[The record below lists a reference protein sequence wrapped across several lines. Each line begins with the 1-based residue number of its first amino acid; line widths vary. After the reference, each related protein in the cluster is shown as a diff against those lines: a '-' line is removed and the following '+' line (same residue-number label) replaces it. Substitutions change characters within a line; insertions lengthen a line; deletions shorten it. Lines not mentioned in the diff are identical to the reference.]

1 MTKVK
6 VGLGC
11 LLELLKKDPIVKIVS
26 ELPPKE
32 TAELNFIYL
41 VPKDNAG
48 QDKRAYVLRPDRSG
62 YDAIDLSPQVIDV
75 VGEGLITVKKEV
87 HNENGD
93 VTFTVTTSPSFQAVL
108 DSLTAKDKELDTK
121 VSALEAKDAVH
132 EAKLSAI
139 EAKDS
144 EQDTKLEALKAH
156 DDQVDNALEEVGKA
170 IEKTVDLVD
179 KKTGDL
185 KESVKELNDSV
196 KKLDEEHGKAI
207 GDLQKDSQDLK
218 ELTSELD
225 NSISEIND
233 QIKHLDGGL
242 EEEVK
247 AVHTE
252 VEDITNAVTE
262 LENKT
267 DKLVKD
273 AETDKATQKEKD
285 NTQDAEIE
293 ALKKKDEEVGTA
305 LESMGE
311 ALGKTVDL
319 IDNKTQGLD
328 TRVKALEAK
337 EDSDK
342 QTLAIAGNKLSISNG
357 NEVDLPQYDD
367 TSVKESIKQAN
378 DYTEQVKNFLEGKV
392 NANKDAIDANKADAD
407 AKNTALTTRVN
418 VLEEAKPVVENKLTE
433 IEAKNT
439 AQDEKITALENRTD
453 NFINNVAVSKADGKV
468 KLTYSRV
475 DGSSSEV
482 EFEDSDTVTLAY
494 DDEPLKTRIKALE
507 DKEDK
512 DTIYNDT
519 EVKQGI
525 QANTASITA
534 LDTKVDGNKQA
545 QDGKNTELEN
555 RIQALEVKPDK
566 DTVYDDSALTN
577 RVQALENKEDKDT
590 VYDDTALAGRVTALE
605 TTVPANKQAQ
615 DAKNT
620 ELDAKDKELEGKI
633 TALENK
639 VDNDNQTLTL
649 DDHTLSISGG
659 NSVTLPKYDDSALKA
674 SVEELKAKDT
684 ELANKDQELTNEINT
699 LKAKTDNFVSGVSVN
714 KEGNKVKLTYSY
726 VDGSNKEVEFE
737 DSDTVTLAYDD
748 TAVKERL
755 TALEAKEDKDTIYN
769 DAEVKAQIQAVD
781 TKADN
786 NKQAQDTKNTELEN
800 RIGALESKEDKDT
813 IYDDSALK
821 AKVSDLTDKDTALD
835 ARISALETKP
845 DKDTIYDDTALAGR
859 VSALEAKEDKDTVYD
874 DTELKGKIKEL
885 SDRVATDEGA
895 QALKN
900 DAQDTEIQALKA
912 KDAELAKSIT
922 DNKADAD
929 TKVQGLDTRLQA
941 IEAKEDNDKQTLS
954 LTDHTLAISNGNSVE
969 LPKYDDSALK
979 AKDAEQDEAI
989 KSLKEKTK
997 SFLTGAGVTRQGN
1010 VVTLT
1015 YTNIDGSSTN
1025 LEFNDN
1031 DTKAIA
1037 YDDSALKAR
1046 VQDLENRADN
1056 DTIYNDAPLKER
1068 ISALENKP
1076 DKDTVYDDAP
1086 LKERITALETKVDK
1100 DTVYDD
1106 SAVRQLIQANK
1117 DSIATTDNMVD
1128 EHENKINTLTTDVEA
1143 LKAKPDKD
1151 TIYDD
1156 SAVTARLTA
1165 LETKEDKDTVY
1176 NDKELRDKITALE
1189 GKTDNFVSNVGVS
1202 RDGNTVKLTYTM
1214 VNGDNKEVSFT
1225 DNDTVSVAYD
1235 DSALRGRV
1243 EALEN
1248 KPEVEYELAKTTK
1261 AVTLSQGDGVINLAS
1276 EETTD
1281 PFKELTLKG
1290 NVSAKV
1296 KSPFGGD
1303 EVTVVGKVGFTSG
1316 TTEDEIQGSHRNSIN
1331 EFVYV
1336 EFFYTGA
1343 TVKAFL
1349 VFEPE
1354 NENEVVKY
1362 RKALSLDE
1370 LQGTEPARISISKA
1384 GAEQGYVEATFTG
1397 VNSSINYYKVQKK
1410 G

>member
-41 VPKDNAG
+41 VPKDNVG

-156 DDQVDNALEEVGKA
+156 DDQVDDALEEVGKT
-170 IEKTVDLVD
+170 IEKTVDLIDAKVLEL
-179 KKTGDL
+179 KKDNERQDGALDDL
-185 KESVKELNDSV
+185 GESVKDLNESV
-196 KKLDEEHGKAI
+196 QHLDEEHGKAI
-207 GDLQKDSQDLK
+207 ADLQKDSQDLK

-225 NSISEIND
+225 NSINEIND
-233 QIKHLDGGL
+233 QLKLLDGGL

-262 LENKT
+262 LENRT
-267 DKLVKD
+267 DKLAKD
-273 AETDKATQKEKD
+273 AEDKTKAQAEKD
-285 NTQDAEIE
+285 GSQDAEIE
-293 ALKKKDEEVGTA
+293 ALKKKDDEIGTA
-305 LESMGE
+305 LETMGE

-319 IDNKTQGLD
+319 IDHKAEGLD

-367 TSVKESIKQAN
+367 TAVKDAINHLGDGLNQAM
-378 DYTEQVKNFLEGKV
+378 DYTEQVKNYV
-392 NANKDAIDANKADAD
+392 DSKADALTLVLGTAKAD
-407 AKNTALTTRVN
+407 SEAKNLALTNRVN

-453 NFINNVAVSKADGKV
+453 NFINNVTVSKEAGKV

-555 RIQALEVKPDK
+555 RIQALETKP
-566 DTVYDDSALTN
+566 
-577 RVQALENKEDKDT
+577 DKDT
-590 VYDDTALAGRVTALE
+590 VYDDTALAGRVTA
-605 TTVPANKQAQ
+605 NKEAQ

-620 ELDAKDKELEGKI
+620 ELEGKI

-639 VDNDNQTLTL
+639 VDNDNQTLAL

-659 NSVTLPKYDDSALKA
+659 NSVTIPKYDDSALKA
-674 SVEELKAKDT
+674 TVEELKAKDT

-699 LKAKTDNFVSGVSVN
+699 LKAKTDNFVSGVAVN

-726 VDGSNKEVEFE
+726 VDGSSKEVEFE

-755 TALEAKEDKDTIYN
+755 TALEGKEDKDTIYN
-769 DAEVKAQIQAVD
+769 DAEVK
-781 TKADN
+781 K
-786 NKQAQDTKNTELEN
+786 
-800 RIGALESKEDKDT
+800 
-813 IYDDSALK
+813 
-821 AKVSDLTDKDTALD
+821 
-835 ARISALETKP
+835 
-845 DKDTIYDDTALAGR
+845 
-859 VSALEAKEDKDTVYD
+859 
-874 DTELKGKIKEL
+874 
-885 SDRVATDEGA
+885 
-895 QALKN
+895 
-900 DAQDTEIQALKA
+900 
-912 KDAELAKSIT
+912 
-922 DNKADAD
+922 
-929 TKVQGLDTRLQA
+929 
-941 IEAKEDNDKQTLS
+941 
-954 LTDHTLAISNGNSVE
+954 
-969 LPKYDDSALK
+969 
-979 AKDAEQDEAI
+979 
-989 KSLKEKTK
+989 
-997 SFLTGAGVTRQGN
+997 
-1010 VVTLT
+1010 
-1015 YTNIDGSSTN
+1015 
-1025 LEFNDN
+1025 
-1031 DTKAIA
+1031 
-1037 YDDSALKAR
+1037 
-1046 VQDLENRADN
+1046 
-1056 DTIYNDAPLKER
+1056 
-1068 ISALENKP
+1068 
-1076 DKDTVYDDAP
+1076 
-1086 LKERITALETKVDK
+1086 
-1100 DTVYDD
+1100 
-1106 SAVRQLIQANK
+1106 LIQANK
-1117 DSIATTDNMVD
+1117 DSIATTDHMVD

-1151 TIYDD
+1151 TVYDD

-1202 RDGNTVKLTYTM
+1202 REGNTVKLTYTM

-1243 EALEN
+1243 EALEQ
-1248 KPEVEYELAKTTK
+1248 KPEVEYELAETIKN
-1261 AVTLSQGDGVINLAS
+1261 VILSQGEGVINLAL
-1276 EETTD
+1276 EATTD
-1281 PFKELTLKG
+1281 PLKELVLTG

-1303 EVTVVGKVGFTSG
+1303 ETTVAGKVGFTSG
-1316 TTEDEIQGSHRNSIN
+1316 TTGDAISGSHTTAVSEN
-1331 EFVYV
+1331 VYV
-1336 EFFYTGA
+1336 EFYYTDS
-1343 TVKAFL
+1343 TMKAYL
-1349 VFEPE
+1349 VYEPE
-1354 NENEVVKY
+1354 NVTEVVKY
-1362 RKALSLDE
+1362 RKALSLAE
-1370 LQGTEPARISISKA
+1370 LQGTEPARISVNK
-1384 GAEQGYVEATFTG
+1384 GGFEQGYVEVTFTD
-1397 VNSSINYYKVQKK
+1397 VALHINSYKVQKK

>member
-156 DDQVDNALEEVGKA
+156 DDQVDDALEAVGKT
-170 IEKTVDLVD
+170 IEKTVDLIDAKVLEL
-179 KKTGDL
+179 KKDNERQDGALDDL
-185 KESVKELNDSV
+185 GESVKDLNESV
-196 KKLDEEHGKAI
+196 QHLDEEHGKAI
-207 GDLQKDSQDLK
+207 ADLQKDSQGLK

-225 NSISEIND
+225 NSINEIND
-233 QIKHLDGGL
+233 QLKLLDGGL

-262 LENKT
+262 IENRT
-267 DKLVKD
+267 DKLAKD
-273 AETDKATQKEKD
+273 AEDKAKAQAEKD
-285 NTQDAEIE
+285 GSQDTEIE
-293 ALKKKDEEVGTA
+293 ALKKKDAEVETA
-305 LESMGE
+305 LETLGE
-311 ALGKTVDL
+311 TLGKTVDL
-319 IDNKTQGLD
+319 IDHKAEGLD

-367 TSVKESIKQAN
+367 TAVKDAINHLGDGLNQAM
-378 DYTEQVKNFLEGKV
+378 DYTEQVKNYVDSK
-392 NANKDAIDANKADAD
+392 ADALTLVLGTAKADAD
-407 AKNTALTTRVN
+407 AKNTALTNRVN

-453 NFINNVAVSKADGKV
+453 NFINNVTVSKEAGKV

-555 RIQALEVKPDK
+555 RIQALETKP
-566 DTVYDDSALTN
+566 
-577 RVQALENKEDKDT
+577 DKDT
-590 VYDDTALAGRVTALE
+590 VYDDTALAGRVTA
-605 TTVPANKQAQ
+605 NKEAQ
-615 DAKNT
+615 DTKNT
-620 ELDAKDKELEGKI
+620 ELEGKI

-659 NSVTLPKYDDSALKA
+659 NAVTLPKYDDSALKA
-674 SVEELKAKDT
+674 DVEELKAKDT
-684 ELANKDQELTNEINT
+684 ELANRDQELTNEINT

-755 TALEAKEDKDTIYN
+755 TALE
-769 DAEVKAQIQAVD
+769 
-781 TKADN
+781 
-786 NKQAQDTKNTELEN
+786 
-800 RIGALESKEDKDT
+800 G
-813 IYDDSALK
+813 
-821 AKVSDLTDKDTALD
+821 
-835 ARISALETKP
+835 
-845 DKDTIYDDTALAGR
+845 
-859 VSALEAKEDKDTVYD
+859 KEDKDTVYD
-874 DTELKGKIKEL
+874 DTELKGKVEAL
-885 SDRVATDEGA
+885 TTRVTTDESA
-895 QALKN
+895 QAIKDN
-900 DAQDTEIQALKA
+900 AQDVEIQALKA
-912 KDAELAKSIT
+912 KDTELAKSIT

-954 LTDHTLAISNGNSVE
+954 LTDHTLSISNGNSVE
-969 LPKYDDSALK
+969 LPKYDDTVVK
-979 AKDAEQDEAI
+979 AKNTEQDEELKA
-989 KSLKEKTK
+989 LKEKTK
-997 SFLTGAGVTRQGN
+997 SFLTGASVTRQGN

-1015 YTNIDGSSTN
+1015 YTNIDGTSTN

-1037 YDDSALKAR
+1037 YDDTALKAR

-1056 DTIYNDAPLKER
+1056 DTIYNDAP
-1068 ISALENKP
+1068 I
-1076 DKDTVYDDAP
+1076 
-1086 LKERITALETKVDK
+1086 KERITALETKVDK
-1100 DTVYDD
+1100 DTV
-1106 SAVRQLIQANK
+1106 
-1117 DSIATTDNMVD
+1117 
-1128 EHENKINTLTTDVEA
+1128 
-1143 LKAKPDKD
+1143 
-1151 TIYDD
+1151 YDD

-1202 RDGNTVKLTYTM
+1202 REGNTVKLTYTM

-1261 AVTLSQGDGVINLAS
+1261 AVTLSQGEGVINLAS
-1276 EETTD
+1276 EATTD
-1281 PFKELTLKG
+1281 PLKELVLTG

-1303 EVTVVGKVGFTSG
+1303 EVTVAGKVGFNSG
-1316 TTEDEIQGSHRNSIN
+1316 ATGDAISGSHTTAVSEN
-1331 EFVYV
+1331 VYV
-1336 EFFYTGA
+1336 EFFYTDS
-1343 TVKAFL
+1343 TVKAYL
-1349 VFEPE
+1349 VYEPE

-1362 RKALSLDE
+1362 RKALSLAE
-1370 LQGTEPARISISKA
+1370 LEGTEPARISISKA
-1384 GAEQGYVEATFTG
+1384 NVEQGYVEATFTA
-1397 VNSSINYYKVQKK
+1397 VTASSNSYKVQKK

>member
-156 DDQVDNALEEVGKA
+156 DDQVDEALETVGKT
-170 IEKTVDLVD
+170 IEKTVDLIDAKVLEL
-179 KKTGDL
+179 KKDNERQDGALDDL
-185 KESVKELNDSV
+185 GESVKDLNESV
-196 KKLDEEHGKAI
+196 QHLDEEHGKAI
-207 GDLQKDSQDLK
+207 ADLQKDSQDLK

-225 NSISEIND
+225 NSINEIND
-233 QIKHLDGGL
+233 QLKLLDGGL

-247 AVHTE
+247 AIHTE
-252 VEDITNAVTE
+252 VGDITNAVTE
-262 LENKT
+262 IENRT
-267 DKLVKD
+267 DKLAKD
-273 AETDKATQKEKD
+273 AEDKAKAQAEKD
-285 NTQDAEIE
+285 GSQDAEIE
-293 ALKKKDEEVGTA
+293 ALKKKDAEVETA
-305 LESMGE
+305 LETLGE
-311 ALGKTVDL
+311 TLGKTVDL
-319 IDNKTQGLD
+319 IDHKAEGLD

-367 TSVKESIKQAN
+367 TAVKDAINHLGDGLNQAM
-378 DYTEQVKNFLEGKV
+378 DYTEQVKNYVDSK
-392 NANKDAIDANKADAD
+392 ADALTLVLGTAKADAD
-407 AKNTALTTRVN
+407 AKNTALTNRVN
-418 VLEEAKPVVENKLTE
+418 VLEEAKPVVENKLAE
-433 IEAKNT
+433 LAVKNDS
-439 AQDEKITALENRTD
+439 QDEKITALENRTD
-453 NFINNVAVSKADGKV
+453 NFINNVAVSKEAGKV

-566 DTVYDDSALTN
+566 DTVYDD
-577 RVQALENKEDKDT
+577 
-590 VYDDTALAGRVTALE
+590 TALAGRVTA
-605 TTVPANKQAQ
+605 NKEAQ

-620 ELDAKDKELEGKI
+620 ELEGKI

-674 SVEELKAKDT
+674 DVEELKAKDT

-699 LKAKTDNFVSGVSVN
+699 LKAKTDNFVSGVAVN

-726 VDGSNKEVEFE
+726 VDGSSKEVEFE

-755 TALEAKEDKDTIYN
+755 TALE
-769 DAEVKAQIQAVD
+769 
-781 TKADN
+781 
-786 NKQAQDTKNTELEN
+786 
-800 RIGALESKEDKDT
+800 G
-813 IYDDSALK
+813 
-821 AKVSDLTDKDTALD
+821 
-835 ARISALETKP
+835 
-845 DKDTIYDDTALAGR
+845 
-859 VSALEAKEDKDTVYD
+859 KEDKDTVYD
-874 DTELKGKIKEL
+874 DTELKGKLKDL
-885 SDRVATDEGA
+885 SDRVTTDESA
-895 QALKN
+895 QAIKDN
-900 DAQDTEIQALKA
+900 AQDAEIQALKA
-912 KDAELAKSIT
+912 KDTELAKSIT

-929 TKVQGLDTRLQA
+929 TKAQGLDTRLQA

-954 LTDHTLAISNGNSVE
+954 LTDHTLSISNGNSVE
-969 LPKYDDSALK
+969 LPKYDDTVVK
-979 AKDAEQDEAI
+979 AKNVSQDEEINA
-989 KSLKEKTK
+989 LKEKTK
-997 SFLTGAGVTRQGN
+997 SFLTGASVTRQGN

-1015 YTNIDGSSTN
+1015 YTNIDGTSTN

-1037 YDDSALKAR
+1037 YDDTALKAR

-1056 DTIYNDAPLKER
+1056 DTIYNDAPIKER
-1068 ISALENKP
+1068 ITALENKT

-1086 LKERITALETKVDK
+1086 LKERLTALETKVDK

-1106 SAVRQLIQANK
+1106 AEVKKLIQANK

-1202 RDGNTVKLTYTM
+1202 REGNTVKLTYTM

-1248 KPEVEYELAKTTK
+1248 KPEVEYDLAKTTK
-1261 AVTLSQGDGVINLAS
+1261 AVTLSQGEGVINLAS
-1276 EETTD
+1276 EATTD
-1281 PFKELTLKG
+1281 PLKELVLTG

-1303 EVTVVGKVGFTSG
+1303 EVTVAGKVGFNSG
-1316 TTEDEIQGSHRNSIN
+1316 ATGDELQGSHRNSIN

-1336 EFFYTGA
+1336 EFFYTGS
-1343 TVKAFL
+1343 TVKAYL
-1349 VFEPE
+1349 VYEPE

-1362 RKALSLDE
+1362 RKALSLAE
-1370 LQGTEPARISISKA
+1370 LQGTEPARISISK
-1384 GAEQGYVEATFTG
+1384 GGVEQGYVEATFTA
-1397 VNSSINYYKVQKK
+1397 VTASSNSYKVQKK

>member
-1 MTKVK
+1 MTKVQ

-11 LLELLKKDPIVKIVS
+11 LLEVLKKDPIVKIVS

-41 VPKDNAG
+41 IPKDNAG

-62 YDAIDLSPQVIDV
+62 YDSVDLSPQVIDV
-75 VGEGLITVKKEV
+75 IGEGFITVSKEV

-156 DDQVDNALEEVGKA
+156 DDQVDDALEAIGKTV
-170 IEKTVDLVD
+170 EKTVDLVD
-179 KKTGDL
+179 NKVLELKKENERIDGALDDL
-185 KESVKELNDSV
+185 GESVKDLNESV
-196 KKLDEEHGKAI
+196 QHLDEEHGKAI
-207 GDLQKDSQDLK
+207 EDLQKDSQDMK

-225 NSISEIND
+225 NSINEIND
-233 QIKHLDGGL
+233 QLKLLDGGL

-252 VEDITNAVTE
+252 VEDITNAVTG
-262 LENKT
+262 LEDKT
-267 DKLVKD
+267 DKLAKD
-273 AETDKATQKEKD
+273 ADDKAKAQAEKD
-285 NTQDAEIE
+285 SLQDTEIE
-293 ALKKKDEEVGTA
+293 ALKKKDAEVETA
-305 LESMGE
+305 LENMGE
-311 ALGKTVDL
+311 VLGKTVDL
-319 IDNKTQGLD
+319 IDHKTQGLD
-328 TRVKALEAK
+328 TRVKALESK

-367 TSVKESIKQAN
+367 SAVKESIKQAN
-378 DYTEQVKNFLEGKV
+378 DYTESVKNFLEGK
-392 NANKDAIDANKADAD
+392 ND
-407 AKNTALTTRVN
+407 ALTTRVN

-453 NFINNVAVSKADGKV
+453 NFINNVTVSKEAGKV

-525 QANTASITA
+525 KANESAIQGVEHDLTA
-534 LDTKVDGNKQA
+534 LRTHTDARIEALENKEDKDTIYDDSAVRGQITSL
-545 QDGKNTELEN
+545 DGKNTE
-555 RIQALEVKPDK
+555 
-566 DTVYDDSALTN
+566 LTN
-577 RVQALENKEDKDT
+577 RVQALEAKPDKDT

-605 TTVPANKQAQ
+605 TTVPANKQVQ
-615 DAKNT
+615 DTKNA

-633 TALENK
+633 TVLENK

-649 DDHTLSISGG
+649 EDHTLSISGG
-659 NSVTLPKYDDSALKA
+659 NAVTLPKYDDSALKA

-813 IYDDSALK
+813 IYDDSALRG
-821 AKVSDLTDKDTALD
+821 KVAELTDKDTALD

-845 DKDTIYDDTALAGR
+845 DKDTVYDDTALAGR
-859 VSALEAKEDKDTVYD
+859 VSALESKED
-874 DTELKGKIKEL
+874 
-885 SDRVATDEGA
+885 S
-895 QALKN
+895 
-900 DAQDTEIQALKA
+900 
-912 KDAELAKSIT
+912 
-922 DNKADAD
+922 
-929 TKVQGLDTRLQA
+929 
-941 IEAKEDNDKQTLS
+941 DKQTLS
-954 LTDHTLAISNGNSVE
+954 LNDHTLSISNGNSVE
-969 LPKYDDSALK
+969 LPKYDDTVVK
-979 AKDAEQDEAI
+979 AKNTEQDEAI
-989 KSLKEKTK
+989 NALKEKTK
-997 SFLTGAGVTRQGN
+997 SFLTGASVTRQGN

-1015 YTNIDGSSTN
+1015 YTNIDGTSTN

-1037 YDDSALKAR
+1037 YDDTALKTR
-1046 VQDLENRADN
+1046 VQDLENRA
-1056 DTIYNDAPLKER
+1056 
-1068 ISALENKP
+1068 

-1086 LKERITALETKVDK
+1086 LKERVTALE
-1100 DTVYDD
+1100 
-1106 SAVRQLIQANK
+1106 S
-1117 DSIATTDNMVD
+1117 
-1128 EHENKINTLTTDVEA
+1128 
-1143 LKAKPDKD
+1143 KPDKD
-1151 TIYDD
+1151 TVYDD

-1202 RDGNTVKLTYTM
+1202 REGNTVKLTYTM

-1248 KPEVEYELAKTTK
+1248 KPEVEYELVKTTK
-1261 AVTLSQGDGVINLAS
+1261 AVTLSQGEGVINLAS
-1276 EETTD
+1276 EAITD
-1281 PFKELTLKG
+1281 PLKELVFTG

-1296 KSPFGGD
+1296 KSPFGGT
-1303 EVTVVGKVGFTSG
+1303 ESTVSGKVGFNSG
-1316 TTEDEIQGSHRNSIN
+1316 TTGDEIQGSHTTAVSEN
-1331 EFVYV
+1331 VYV
-1336 EFFYTGA
+1336 EFFYTGS
-1343 TVKAFL
+1343 TMKAYL
-1349 VFEPE
+1349 VYEPE
-1354 NENEVVKY
+1354 NDNEVVKY
-1362 RKALSLDE
+1362 RKALSLAE
-1370 LQGTEPARISISKA
+1370 LQGTEPAKISISK
-1384 GAEQGYVEATFTG
+1384 GDVEQGYVEVTFTA
-1397 VNSSINYYKVQKK
+1397 VTISSNSYKVQKK

>member
-156 DDQVDNALEEVGKA
+156 DDQVDDALEAVGKT
-170 IEKTVDLVD
+170 IEKTVDLIDAKVLEL
-179 KKTGDL
+179 KKDNERQDGALDDL
-185 KESVKELNDSV
+185 GESVKDLNESV
-196 KKLDEEHGKAI
+196 QHLDEEHGKAI
-207 GDLQKDSQDLK
+207 ADLQKDSQGLK

-225 NSISEIND
+225 NSINEIND
-233 QIKHLDGGL
+233 QLKLLDGGL

-247 AVHTE
+247 AIHTE
-252 VEDITNAVTE
+252 VGDITNAVTE
-262 LENKT
+262 IENRT
-267 DKLVKD
+267 DKLAKD
-273 AETDKATQKEKD
+273 AEDKSKAQAEKD
-285 NTQDAEIE
+285 GSQDAEIE
-293 ALKKKDEEVGTA
+293 ALKKKDAEVETA
-305 LESMGE
+305 LETLGE
-311 ALGKTVDL
+311 TLGKTVDL
-319 IDNKTQGLD
+319 IDHKAEGLD

-367 TSVKESIKQAN
+367 TAVKDAINHLGDGLNQAM
-378 DYTEQVKNFLEGKV
+378 DYTEQVKNYVDSK
-392 NANKDAIDANKADAD
+392 ADALTLVLGTAKADAD
-407 AKNTALTTRVN
+407 AKNTALTNRVN

-453 NFINNVAVSKADGKV
+453 NFINNVAVSKEAGKV

-566 DTVYDDSALTN
+566 DTVYDD
-577 RVQALENKEDKDT
+577 
-590 VYDDTALAGRVTALE
+590 TALAGRVTA
-605 TTVPANKQAQ
+605 NKEAQ
-615 DAKNT
+615 DA
-620 ELDAKDKELEGKI
+620 
-633 TALENK
+633 
-639 VDNDNQTLTL
+639 
-649 DDHTLSISGG
+649 
-659 NSVTLPKYDDSALKA
+659 
-674 SVEELKAKDT
+674 
-684 ELANKDQELTNEINT
+684 
-699 LKAKTDNFVSGVSVN
+699 
-714 KEGNKVKLTYSY
+714 
-726 VDGSNKEVEFE
+726 
-737 DSDTVTLAYDD
+737 
-748 TAVKERL
+748 
-755 TALEAKEDKDTIYN
+755 
-769 DAEVKAQIQAVD
+769 
-781 TKADN
+781 
-786 NKQAQDTKNTELEN
+786 
-800 RIGALESKEDKDT
+800 
-813 IYDDSALK
+813 
-821 AKVSDLTDKDTALD
+821 
-835 ARISALETKP
+835 
-845 DKDTIYDDTALAGR
+845 
-859 VSALEAKEDKDTVYD
+859 
-874 DTELKGKIKEL
+874 
-885 SDRVATDEGA
+885 
-895 QALKN
+895 
-900 DAQDTEIQALKA
+900 EIQALKA
-912 KDAELAKSIT
+912 KDAELAKSIS

-929 TKVQGLDTRLQA
+929 TKAQGLDTRLQA
-941 IEAKEDNDKQTLS
+941 LEAKEDNDKQTLS
-954 LTDHTLAISNGNSVE
+954 LTDHTLSISNGNSVE
-969 LPKYDDSALK
+969 LPKYDDTVVK
-979 AKDAEQDEAI
+979 AKNTEQDEELKA
-989 KSLKEKTK
+989 LKEKTK
-997 SFLTGAGVTRQGN
+997 SFLTGASVTRQGN

-1015 YTNIDGSSTN
+1015 YTNIDGTSTN

-1037 YDDSALKAR
+1037 YDDTALKAR

-1056 DTIYNDAPLKER
+1056 DTIYNDAP
-1068 ISALENKP
+1068 I
-1076 DKDTVYDDAP
+1076 
-1086 LKERITALETKVDK
+1086 KERITALETKVDK

-1202 RDGNTVKLTYTM
+1202 REGNTVKLTYTM

-1261 AVTLSQGDGVINLAS
+1261 AVTLSQGEGVINLAS
-1276 EETTD
+1276 EATTD
-1281 PFKELTLKG
+1281 PLKELVLTG

-1303 EVTVVGKVGFTSG
+1303 EVTVAGKVGFNSG
-1316 TTEDEIQGSHRNSIN
+1316 ATGDAISGSHTTAVSEN
-1331 EFVYV
+1331 VYV
-1336 EFFYTGA
+1336 EFYYTDS
-1343 TVKAFL
+1343 TVKAYL
-1349 VFEPE
+1349 VYEPE

-1362 RKALSLDE
+1362 RKALSLAE
-1370 LQGTEPARISISKA
+1370 LEGTEPARISISKA
-1384 GAEQGYVEATFTG
+1384 NVEQGYVEATFTA
-1397 VNSSINYYKVQKK
+1397 VTASSNSYKVQKK

>member
-75 VGEGLITVKKEV
+75 VGEGLITVKREV

-156 DDQVDNALEEVGKA
+156 DDQVDDALEAVGKT
-170 IEKTVDLVD
+170 IEKTVDLIDAKVLEL
-179 KKTGDL
+179 KKDNERQDGALDDL
-185 KESVKELNDSV
+185 GESVKDLNESV
-196 KKLDEEHGKAI
+196 QHLDEEHGKAI
-207 GDLQKDSQDLK
+207 ADLQKDSQDMK

-225 NSISEIND
+225 NSINEIND
-233 QIKHLDGGL
+233 QLKLLDGGL

-247 AVHTE
+247 AIHTE
-252 VEDITNAVTE
+252 VGDITNVVTDI
-262 LENKT
+262 ENRT
-267 DKLVKD
+267 DKLAKD
-273 AETDKATQKEKD
+273 AEDKAKAQAEKD
-285 NTQDAEIE
+285 GSQDTEIE
-293 ALKKKDEEVGTA
+293 ALKKKDAEVETA
-305 LESMGE
+305 LETLGE
-311 ALGKTVDL
+311 TLGKTVDL
-319 IDNKTQGLD
+319 IDHKAEGLD
-328 TRVKALEAK
+328 TRVKALESK

-342 QTLAIAGNKLSISNG
+342 QTLAITGNKLSISNG

-367 TSVKESIKQAN
+367 TAVKDAINHLGDGLNQAM
-378 DYTEQVKNFLEGKV
+378 DYTEQVKNYVDSK
-392 NANKDAIDANKADAD
+392 ADALTLVLGTAKADAD
-407 AKNTALTTRVN
+407 AKNTALTNRVN

-439 AQDEKITALENRTD
+439 VQDEKITALENRTD
-453 NFINNVAVSKADGKV
+453 NFINNVAVSKEAGKV

-566 DTVYDDSALTN
+566 DTVYDD
-577 RVQALENKEDKDT
+577 
-590 VYDDTALAGRVTALE
+590 TALAGRVTA
-605 TTVPANKQAQ
+605 NKEAQ

-620 ELDAKDKELEGKI
+620 ELEGKI

-659 NSVTLPKYDDSALKA
+659 NAVTLPKYDDSALKA
-674 SVEELKAKDT
+674 DVEELKAKDT

-699 LKAKTDNFVSGVSVN
+699 LKAKTDNFVSGVAVN

-726 VDGSNKEVEFE
+726 VDGSSKEVEFE

-755 TALEAKEDKDTIYN
+755 TALE
-769 DAEVKAQIQAVD
+769 
-781 TKADN
+781 
-786 NKQAQDTKNTELEN
+786 
-800 RIGALESKEDKDT
+800 G
-813 IYDDSALK
+813 
-821 AKVSDLTDKDTALD
+821 
-835 ARISALETKP
+835 
-845 DKDTIYDDTALAGR
+845 
-859 VSALEAKEDKDTVYD
+859 KEDKDTVYD
-874 DTELKGKIKEL
+874 DTELKGKVEAL
-885 SDRVATDEGA
+885 TTRVTTDESA
-895 QALKN
+895 QAIKDN
-900 DAQDTEIQALKA
+900 AQDAEIQTLKA

-954 LTDHTLAISNGNSVE
+954 LTDHTLSISNGNSVE
-969 LPKYDDSALK
+969 LPKYDD
-979 AKDAEQDEAI
+979 
-989 KSLKEKTK
+989 
-997 SFLTGAGVTRQGN
+997 
-1010 VVTLT
+1010 
-1015 YTNIDGSSTN
+1015 
-1025 LEFNDN
+1025 
-1031 DTKAIA
+1031 
-1037 YDDSALKAR
+1037 
-1046 VQDLENRADN
+1046 
-1056 DTIYNDAPLKER
+1056 
-1068 ISALENKP
+1068 
-1076 DKDTVYDDAP
+1076 TV
-1086 LKERITALETKVDK
+1086 
-1100 DTVYDD
+1100 
-1106 SAVRQLIQANK
+1106 VRQLIQANK

-1202 RDGNTVKLTYTM
+1202 REGNTVKLTYTM

-1261 AVTLSQGDGVINLAS
+1261 AVTLSQGEGVINLAS
-1276 EETTD
+1276 EATTD
-1281 PFKELTLKG
+1281 PLKELVLTG

-1303 EVTVVGKVGFTSG
+1303 EVTVAGKVGFNSG
-1316 TTEDEIQGSHRNSIN
+1316 ATGDAISGSHTTAVSEN
-1331 EFVYV
+1331 VYV
-1336 EFFYTGA
+1336 EFYYTDS
-1343 TVKAFL
+1343 TVKAYL
-1349 VFEPE
+1349 VYEPE

-1362 RKALSLDE
+1362 RKALSLAE

-1384 GAEQGYVEATFTG
+1384 NVEQGYVEATFTA
-1397 VNSSINYYKVQKK
+1397 VTASSNSYKVQKK

>member
-156 DDQVDNALEEVGKA
+156 DDQVDDALEAVGKT
-170 IEKTVDLVD
+170 IEKTVDLIDAKVLEL
-179 KKTGDL
+179 KKDNERQDGALDDL
-185 KESVKELNDSV
+185 GESVKDLNESV
-196 KKLDEEHGKAI
+196 QHLDEEHGKAI
-207 GDLQKDSQDLK
+207 ADLQKDSQDMK

-225 NSISEIND
+225 NSINEIND
-233 QIKHLDGGL
+233 QLKLLDGGL
-242 EEEVK
+242 EEEVNNL
-247 AVHTE
+247 HTE
-252 VEDITNAVTE
+252 VSDMTNTVTE
-262 LENKT
+262 LENRT
-267 DKLVKD
+267 DKLAKD
-273 AETDKATQKEKD
+273 AEDKAKAQAEKD
-285 NTQDAEIE
+285 GSQDAEIE
-293 ALKKKDEEVGTA
+293 ALKKKDAEVETA
-305 LESMGE
+305 LETLGE
-311 ALGKTVDL
+311 TLGKTVDL
-319 IDNKTQGLD
+319 IDHKAQGLD
-328 TRVKALEAK
+328 TRVKALESK

-367 TSVKESIKQAN
+367 TSVKDSIKQAN
-378 DYTEQVKNFLEGKV
+378 DYTESVKNFLEGK
-392 NANKDAIDANKADAD
+392 ND
-407 AKNTALTTRVN
+407 ALTTRVN

-433 IEAKNT
+433 LAVKNDS
-439 AQDEKITALENRTD
+439 QDEKITALENRTD
-453 NFINNVAVSKADGKV
+453 NFINNVTVSKEAGKV

-525 QANTASITA
+525 QANTASIIA

-555 RIQALEVKPDK
+555 RIQALETKP
-566 DTVYDDSALTN
+566 
-577 RVQALENKEDKDT
+577 DKDT
-590 VYDDTALAGRVTALE
+590 VYDDTALAGRVTA
-605 TTVPANKQAQ
+605 NKEAQ

-620 ELDAKDKELEGKI
+620 ELEGKI

-659 NSVTLPKYDDSALKA
+659 NAVTLPKYDDSALKA
-674 SVEELKAKDT
+674 DVEELKAKDT

-755 TALEAKEDKDTIYN
+755 TALE
-769 DAEVKAQIQAVD
+769 
-781 TKADN
+781 
-786 NKQAQDTKNTELEN
+786 
-800 RIGALESKEDKDT
+800 G
-813 IYDDSALK
+813 
-821 AKVSDLTDKDTALD
+821 
-835 ARISALETKP
+835 
-845 DKDTIYDDTALAGR
+845 
-859 VSALEAKEDKDTVYD
+859 KEDKDTVYD
-874 DTELKGKIKEL
+874 D
-885 SDRVATDEGA
+885 
-895 QALKN
+895 
-900 DAQDTEIQALKA
+900 
-912 KDAELAKSIT
+912 AEVK
-922 DNKADAD
+922 K
-929 TKVQGLDTRLQA
+929 
-941 IEAKEDNDKQTLS
+941 
-954 LTDHTLAISNGNSVE
+954 
-969 LPKYDDSALK
+969 
-979 AKDAEQDEAI
+979 
-989 KSLKEKTK
+989 
-997 SFLTGAGVTRQGN
+997 
-1010 VVTLT
+1010 
-1015 YTNIDGSSTN
+1015 
-1025 LEFNDN
+1025 
-1031 DTKAIA
+1031 
-1037 YDDSALKAR
+1037 
-1046 VQDLENRADN
+1046 
-1056 DTIYNDAPLKER
+1056 
-1068 ISALENKP
+1068 
-1076 DKDTVYDDAP
+1076 
-1086 LKERITALETKVDK
+1086 
-1100 DTVYDD
+1100 
-1106 SAVRQLIQANK
+1106 LIQANK

-1202 RDGNTVKLTYTM
+1202 REGNTVKLTYTM

-1261 AVTLSQGDGVINLAS
+1261 AVTLSQGEGVINLAS
-1276 EETTD
+1276 EATTD
-1281 PFKELTLKG
+1281 PLKELVLTG

-1303 EVTVVGKVGFTSG
+1303 ETTVAGKVGFNSG
-1316 TTEDEIQGSHRNSIN
+1316 ATGDAISGSHTTAVSEN
-1331 EFVYV
+1331 VYV
-1336 EFFYTGA
+1336 EFYYTDS
-1343 TVKAFL
+1343 TVKAYL
-1349 VFEPE
+1349 VYEPD

-1362 RKALSLDE
+1362 RKELSLAE

-1384 GAEQGYVEATFTG
+1384 NVEQGYVEATFTG
-1397 VNSSINYYKVQKK
+1397 FTMKLNSYKVQKK

>member
-156 DDQVDNALEEVGKA
+156 DDQVDDALEAVGKT
-170 IEKTVDLVD
+170 IEKTVDLIDAKVLEL
-179 KKTGDL
+179 KKDNERQDGALDDL
-185 KESVKELNDSV
+185 GESVKDLNESV
-196 KKLDEEHGKAI
+196 QHLDEEHGKAI
-207 GDLQKDSQDLK
+207 ADLQKDSQGLK

-225 NSISEIND
+225 NSINEIND
-233 QIKHLDGGL
+233 QLKLLDGGL

-247 AVHTE
+247 AIHTE
-252 VEDITNAVTE
+252 VGDITNAVTE
-262 LENKT
+262 LENRT
-267 DKLVKD
+267 DKLAKD
-273 AETDKATQKEKD
+273 AEDKAKAQAEKD
-285 NTQDAEIE
+285 GSQDAEIE
-293 ALKKKDEEVGTA
+293 ALKKKDAEVETA
-305 LESMGE
+305 LETLGE
-311 ALGKTVDL
+311 TLGKTVDL
-319 IDNKTQGLD
+319 IDHKAEGLD

-367 TSVKESIKQAN
+367 TAVKDAINHLGDGLNQAM
-378 DYTEQVKNFLEGKV
+378 DYTEQVKNYVDSK
-392 NANKDAIDANKADAD
+392 ADALTLVLGTAKADAD
-407 AKNTALTTRVN
+407 AKNTALTNRVN
-418 VLEEAKPVVENKLTE
+418 VLEEAKPVVENKLAE
-433 IEAKNT
+433 LAVKNDS
-439 AQDEKITALENRTD
+439 QDEKITALENRTD
-453 NFINNVAVSKADGKV
+453 NFINNVTVSKEAGKV

-555 RIQALEVKPDK
+555 RIQALETKP
-566 DTVYDDSALTN
+566 
-577 RVQALENKEDKDT
+577 DKDT
-590 VYDDTALAGRVTALE
+590 VYDDTALAGRVTA
-605 TTVPANKQAQ
+605 NKEAQ

-620 ELDAKDKELEGKI
+620 ELEGKI

-674 SVEELKAKDT
+674 DVEELKAKDT

-699 LKAKTDNFVSGVSVN
+699 LKAKTDNFVSGVAVN

-726 VDGSNKEVEFE
+726 VDGSSKEVEFE

-755 TALEAKEDKDTIYN
+755 TALE
-769 DAEVKAQIQAVD
+769 
-781 TKADN
+781 
-786 NKQAQDTKNTELEN
+786 
-800 RIGALESKEDKDT
+800 GKEDKDT
-813 IYDDSALK
+813 IYDD
-821 AKVSDLTDKDTALD
+821 
-835 ARISALETKP
+835 
-845 DKDTIYDDTALAGR
+845 
-859 VSALEAKEDKDTVYD
+859 
-874 DTELKGKIKEL
+874 TELKGKVEAL
-885 SDRVATDEGA
+885 TTRVTTDESA
-895 QALKN
+895 QAIKDN
-900 DAQDTEIQALKA
+900 TQDAEIQALKA

-941 IEAKEDNDKQTLS
+941 IEAKEDSDKQTLS
-954 LTDHTLAISNGNSVE
+954 LTDHTLTISNGNSVE
-969 LPKYDDSALK
+969 LPKYDDTVVK
-979 AKDAEQDEAI
+979 AKNTEQDEELKA
-989 KSLKEKTK
+989 LKEKTK
-997 SFLTGAGVTRQGN
+997 SFLTGASVTRQGN

-1015 YTNIDGSSTN
+1015 YTNIDGTSTN

-1037 YDDSALKAR
+1037 YDDTALKAR

-1056 DTIYNDAPLKER
+1056 DTIYNDAPIKER
-1068 ISALENKP
+1068 LN
-1076 DKDTVYDDAP
+1076 
-1086 LKERITALETKVDK
+1086 ALETKVDK

-1106 SAVRQLIQANK
+1106 TEVKKLIQANK

-1176 NDKELRDKITALE
+1176 NDEELRNKITALE

-1202 RDGNTVKLTYTM
+1202 REGNTVKLTYTM

-1248 KPEVEYELAKTTK
+1248 KSEVEYELVKATQ
-1261 AVTLSQGDGVINLAS
+1261 AVTPSQGEGVINLAS
-1276 EETTD
+1276 EATTD
-1281 PFKELTLKG
+1281 PLKELVLTG

-1303 EVTVVGKVGFTSG
+1303 ETTVAGKVGFNSG
-1316 TTEDEIQGSHRNSIN
+1316 TTGDAISGSHTTAVSEN
-1331 EFVYV
+1331 VYV
-1336 EFFYTGA
+1336 EFYYTDS
-1343 TVKAFL
+1343 TMKAYL
-1349 VFEPE
+1349 VYEPD

-1362 RKALSLDE
+1362 HKALSLAE

-1384 GAEQGYVEATFTG
+1384 GVEQGYVEVTFTG
-1397 VNSSINYYKVQKK
+1397 VALNINSYKVQKK

>member
-41 VPKDNAG
+41 VPKDNVG

-156 DDQVDNALEEVGKA
+156 DDQVDDALEEVGKT
-170 IEKTVDLVD
+170 IEKTVDLIDAKVLEL
-179 KKTGDL
+179 KKDNERQDGALDDL
-185 KESVKELNDSV
+185 GESVKDLNESV
-196 KKLDEEHGKAI
+196 QHLDEEHGKAI
-207 GDLQKDSQDLK
+207 ADLQKDSQGLK

-225 NSISEIND
+225 NSINEIND
-233 QIKHLDGGL
+233 QLKLLDGGL

-247 AVHTE
+247 AIHTE
-252 VEDITNAVTE
+252 VGDITNAVTE
-262 LENKT
+262 LESRT
-267 DKLVKD
+267 DKLAKD
-273 AETDKATQKEKD
+273 AEDKAKAQAEKD
-285 NTQDAEIE
+285 GSQDAEIE
-293 ALKKKDEEVGTA
+293 ALKKKDAEVETA
-305 LESMGE
+305 LETLGE
-311 ALGKTVDL
+311 TLGKTVDL
-319 IDNKTQGLD
+319 IDHKAEGLD

-342 QTLAIAGNKLSISNG
+342 QTLAIDGHKLSISNG

-367 TSVKESIKQAN
+367 TAVKDAINHLGDGLNQAM
-378 DYTEQVKNFLEGKV
+378 DYTEQVKNYVDSK
-392 NANKDAIDANKADAD
+392 ADALTLVLGTAKADAD
-407 AKNTALTTRVN
+407 AKNTALTNRVN
-418 VLEEAKPVVENKLTE
+418 VLEEAKPVVENKLAE
-433 IEAKNT
+433 LAVKNDS
-439 AQDEKITALENRTD
+439 QDEKITALENRTD
-453 NFINNVAVSKADGKV
+453 NFINNVTVSKEAGKV

-555 RIQALEVKPDK
+555 RIQALE
-566 DTVYDDSALTN
+566 
-577 RVQALENKEDKDT
+577 
-590 VYDDTALAGRVTALE
+590 
-605 TTVPANKQAQ
+605 
-615 DAKNT
+615 
-620 ELDAKDKELEGKI
+620 
-633 TALENK
+633 
-639 VDNDNQTLTL
+639 
-649 DDHTLSISGG
+649 
-659 NSVTLPKYDDSALKA
+659 
-674 SVEELKAKDT
+674 
-684 ELANKDQELTNEINT
+684 
-699 LKAKTDNFVSGVSVN
+699 
-714 KEGNKVKLTYSY
+714 
-726 VDGSNKEVEFE
+726 
-737 DSDTVTLAYDD
+737 
-748 TAVKERL
+748 
-755 TALEAKEDKDTIYN
+755 
-769 DAEVKAQIQAVD
+769 
-781 TKADN
+781 
-786 NKQAQDTKNTELEN
+786 
-800 RIGALESKEDKDT
+800 
-813 IYDDSALK
+813 
-821 AKVSDLTDKDTALD
+821 
-835 ARISALETKP
+835 TKP
-845 DKDTIYDDTALAGR
+845 
-859 VSALEAKEDKDTVYD
+859 DKDTVYD
-874 DTELKGKIKEL
+874 DTELKGKVEAL
-885 SDRVATDEGA
+885 TTRVTTDESA
-895 QALKN
+895 QAIKDN
-900 DAQDTEIQALKA
+900 AQDAEIQALKA

-941 IEAKEDNDKQTLS
+941 IEAKEDSDKQTLS
-954 LTDHTLAISNGNSVE
+954 LTDHTLSISNGNSVE
-969 LPKYDDSALK
+969 LPKYDDTVVKAKNTSQDEEINALK
-979 AKDAEQDEAI
+979 ER
-989 KSLKEKTK
+989 TK
-997 SFLTGAGVTRQGN
+997 SFLTGASVTRQGN

-1037 YDDSALKAR
+1037 YDDTALKAR

-1056 DTIYNDAPLKER
+1056 DTIYNDAPIKER
-1068 ISALENKP
+1068 ITALENKT

-1086 LKERITALETKVDK
+1086 LKERLTALETKVDK

-1128 EHENKINTLTTDVEA
+1128 EHENKINTLTTEVEA

-1176 NDKELRDKITALE
+1176 NDQELRDKITALE

-1202 RDGNTVKLTYTM
+1202 REGNNVKLTYTM

-1248 KPEVEYELAKTTK
+1248 KPEVEYDLAKTTK
-1261 AVTLSQGDGVINLAS
+1261 AVTPSQGEGVINLAS
-1276 EETTD
+1276 EATTD
-1281 PFKELTLKG
+1281 PLKELVLTG

-1303 EVTVVGKVGFTSG
+1303 ETTVAGKVGFNSG
-1316 TTEDEIQGSHRNSIN
+1316 TTGDAISGSHTTAVSEN
-1331 EFVYV
+1331 VYV
-1336 EFFYTGA
+1336 EFYYTDS
-1343 TVKAFL
+1343 TVKAYL
-1349 VFEPE
+1349 VYEPD

-1362 RKALSLDE
+1362 RKALSLAE

-1384 GAEQGYVEATFTG
+1384 GVEQGYVEVTFTG
-1397 VNSSINYYKVQKK
+1397 VALNINSYKVQKK

>member
-156 DDQVDNALEEVGKA
+156 DDQVDDALEAVGKT
-170 IEKTVDLVD
+170 IEKTVDLIDAKVLEL
-179 KKTGDL
+179 KKENERQDGAIDDL
-185 KESVKELNDSV
+185 GESVKDLNESV
-196 KKLDEEHGKAI
+196 QHLDEEHGKAI
-207 GDLQKDSQDLK
+207 ADLQKDSQGLK

-225 NSISEIND
+225 NSINEIND
-233 QIKHLDGGL
+233 QLKLLDGGL

-262 LENKT
+262 LENRT
-267 DKLVKD
+267 DKLAKD
-273 AETDKATQKEKD
+273 AEDKAKAQAEKD
-285 NTQDAEIE
+285 ASQDTEIE
-293 ALKKKDEEVGTA
+293 ALKKKDAEVETA
-305 LESMGE
+305 LETLGE
-311 ALGKTVDL
+311 TLGKTVDL
-319 IDNKTQGLD
+319 IDHKAEGLD

-367 TSVKESIKQAN
+367 TAVKDAINHLGDGLNQAM
-378 DYTEQVKNFLEGKV
+378 DYTEQVKNYVDSK
-392 NANKDAIDANKADAD
+392 ADALTLVLGTAKADAD
-407 AKNTALTTRVN
+407 AKNTALTNRVN

-453 NFINNVAVSKADGKV
+453 NFINNVTVSKEAGKV

-555 RIQALEVKPDK
+555 RIQALETKP
-566 DTVYDDSALTN
+566 
-577 RVQALENKEDKDT
+577 DKDT
-590 VYDDTALAGRVTALE
+590 VYDDTALAGRVTA
-605 TTVPANKQAQ
+605 NKEAQ

-620 ELDAKDKELEGKI
+620 ELEGKI

-659 NSVTLPKYDDSALKA
+659 NAVTLPKYDDSALKA
-674 SVEELKAKDT
+674 DVEELKAKDT

-699 LKAKTDNFVSGVSVN
+699 LKAKTDNFVSGVAVN

-726 VDGSNKEVEFE
+726 VDGSSKEVEFE

-755 TALEAKEDKDTIYN
+755 TALE
-769 DAEVKAQIQAVD
+769 
-781 TKADN
+781 
-786 NKQAQDTKNTELEN
+786 
-800 RIGALESKEDKDT
+800 G
-813 IYDDSALK
+813 
-821 AKVSDLTDKDTALD
+821 
-835 ARISALETKP
+835 
-845 DKDTIYDDTALAGR
+845 
-859 VSALEAKEDKDTVYD
+859 KEDKDTVYD
-874 DTELKGKIKEL
+874 DTELKGKLKDL
-885 SDRVATDEGA
+885 SDRVTTDESA
-895 QALKN
+895 QAIKDN
-900 DAQDTEIQALKA
+900 AQDAEIQALKA

-954 LTDHTLAISNGNSVE
+954 LTDHTLSISNGNSVE
-969 LPKYDDSALK
+969 LPKYDDTVVK
-979 AKDAEQDEAI
+979 AKNASQDEEINA
-989 KSLKEKTK
+989 LKEKTK
-997 SFLTGAGVTRQGN
+997 SFLTGASVTRQGN

-1015 YTNIDGSSTN
+1015 YTNIDGTSTN

-1037 YDDSALKAR
+1037 YDDTALKAR

-1056 DTIYNDAPLKER
+1056 DTIYNDAPIKER
-1068 ISALENKP
+1068 LNALETKV

-1086 LKERITALETKVDK
+1086 LKERLTALETKVDK

-1106 SAVRQLIQANK
+1106 TEVKKLIQANK

-1202 RDGNTVKLTYTM
+1202 REGNTVKLTYTM

-1248 KPEVEYELAKTTK
+1248 KPEVEYDLVKTTK
-1261 AVTLSQGDGVINLAS
+1261 AVTLSQGEGVINLAS
-1276 EETTD
+1276 EATTD
-1281 PFKELTLKG
+1281 PLKELVLTG

-1296 KSPFGGD
+1296 KSPFGG
-1303 EVTVVGKVGFTSG
+1303 EETTVAGKVGFNSG
-1316 TTEDEIQGSHRNSIN
+1316 TTGDDIQGSHKDSIN

-1336 EFFYTGA
+1336 EFFYTGS
-1343 TVKAFL
+1343 TVKAYL
-1349 VFEPE
+1349 VYEPE

-1362 RKALSLDE
+1362 RKALSLAE
-1370 LQGTEPARISISKA
+1370 LQGTEPARISISKG
-1384 GAEQGYVEATFTG
+1384 GAEQGYVEATFTA
-1397 VNSSINYYKVQKK
+1397 VTASSNSYKVQKK

>member
-156 DDQVDNALEEVGKA
+156 DDQVDDALEAVGKT
-170 IEKTVDLVD
+170 IEKTVDLIDAKVLEL
-179 KKTGDL
+179 KKDNERQDGALDDL
-185 KESVKELNDSV
+185 GESVKDLNESV
-196 KKLDEEHGKAI
+196 QHLDEEHGKAI
-207 GDLQKDSQDLK
+207 ADLQKDSQDMK

-225 NSISEIND
+225 NSINEIND
-233 QIKHLDGGL
+233 QLKLLDGGL

-247 AVHTE
+247 AIHTE

-262 LENKT
+262 IENRT
-267 DKLVKD
+267 DKLAKD
-273 AETDKATQKEKD
+273 AEDKSKAQAEKD
-285 NTQDAEIE
+285 GSQDTEIE
-293 ALKKKDEEVGTA
+293 ALKKKDAEVETA
-305 LESMGE
+305 LETLGE
-311 ALGKTVDL
+311 TLSKTVDL
-319 IDNKTQGLD
+319 IDHKAEGLD

-367 TSVKESIKQAN
+367 TAVKDAINHLGDGLNQAM
-378 DYTEQVKNFLEGKV
+378 DYTEQVKNYVDSK
-392 NANKDAIDANKADAD
+392 ADALTLVLGTAKADAD
-407 AKNTALTTRVN
+407 AKNEALTNRVH

-453 NFINNVAVSKADGKV
+453 NFINNVAVSKEAGKV

-555 RIQALEVKPDK
+555 RIQALE
-566 DTVYDDSALTN
+566 
-577 RVQALENKEDKDT
+577 
-590 VYDDTALAGRVTALE
+590 
-605 TTVPANKQAQ
+605 
-615 DAKNT
+615 
-620 ELDAKDKELEGKI
+620 
-633 TALENK
+633 
-639 VDNDNQTLTL
+639 
-649 DDHTLSISGG
+649 
-659 NSVTLPKYDDSALKA
+659 
-674 SVEELKAKDT
+674 
-684 ELANKDQELTNEINT
+684 
-699 LKAKTDNFVSGVSVN
+699 
-714 KEGNKVKLTYSY
+714 
-726 VDGSNKEVEFE
+726 
-737 DSDTVTLAYDD
+737 
-748 TAVKERL
+748 
-755 TALEAKEDKDTIYN
+755 
-769 DAEVKAQIQAVD
+769 
-781 TKADN
+781 
-786 NKQAQDTKNTELEN
+786 
-800 RIGALESKEDKDT
+800 
-813 IYDDSALK
+813 
-821 AKVSDLTDKDTALD
+821 
-835 ARISALETKP
+835 TKP
-845 DKDTIYDDTALAGR
+845 
-859 VSALEAKEDKDTVYD
+859 DKDTVYD
-874 DTELKGKIKEL
+874 DTELKGKVEAL
-885 SDRVATDEGA
+885 TTRVTTDESA
-895 QALKN
+895 QAIKDN
-900 DAQDTEIQALKA
+900 AQDAKIQALEA

-941 IEAKEDNDKQTLS
+941 IEAKEDSDKQTLS
-954 LTDHTLAISNGNSVE
+954 LTDHTLSISNGNSVE
-969 LPKYDDSALK
+969 LPKYDDTVVK
-979 AKDAEQDEAI
+979 AKNASQDEEI
-989 KSLKEKTK
+989 NTLKERTK
-997 SFLTGAGVTRQGN
+997 SFLTGASVTRQGN

-1037 YDDSALKAR
+1037 YDDTALKAR

-1056 DTIYNDAPLKER
+1056 DTIYNDAPIKER
-1068 ISALENKP
+1068 ITALENKT

-1086 LKERITALETKVDK
+1086 LKERLTALETKVDK

-1106 SAVRQLIQANK
+1106 SAVKQLIQANK

-1202 RDGNTVKLTYTM
+1202 REGNTVKLTYTM

-1235 DSALRGRV
+1235 DSALKGRV
-1243 EALEN
+1243 QALED
-1248 KPEVEYELAKTTK
+1248 KPEVEYELAKSTVNVGMNTNVGIIELALEGENPNGQLK
-1261 AVTLSQGDGVINLAS
+1261 EFVI
-1276 EETTD
+1276 T
-1281 PFKELTLKG
+1281 G

-1303 EVTVVGKVGFTSG
+1303 ETTVVGKVGFTSG
-1316 TTEDEIQGSHRNSIN
+1316 TTGDDIIGSHTTDVSEN
-1331 EFVYV
+1331 VYV
-1336 EFFYTGA
+1336 EFYYTDS
-1343 TVKAFL
+1343 TVKAYL
-1349 VFEPE
+1349 VYEPE

-1362 RKALSLDE
+1362 RKELSLAE
-1370 LQGTEPARISISKA
+1370 LKGTEPARISISKA
-1384 GAEQGYVEATFTG
+1384 NVEQGYVEATFTG
-1397 VNSSINYYKVQKK
+1397 FTMKLNSYKVQKK

>member
-75 VGEGLITVKKEV
+75 VGEGLITVKREV

-156 DDQVDNALEEVGKA
+156 DDQVDDALEAVGKT
-170 IEKTVDLVD
+170 IEKTVDLIDAKVLEL
-179 KKTGDL
+179 KKDNERQDGALDDL
-185 KESVKELNDSV
+185 GESVKDLNESV
-196 KKLDEEHGKAI
+196 QHLDEEHGKAI
-207 GDLQKDSQDLK
+207 ADLQKDSQGLK

-225 NSISEIND
+225 NSINEIND
-233 QIKHLDGGL
+233 QLKLLDGGL

-247 AVHTE
+247 AIHTE
-252 VEDITNAVTE
+252 VGDITNAVTE
-262 LENKT
+262 MENRT
-267 DKLVKD
+267 DKLAKD
-273 AETDKATQKEKD
+273 AEDKSKAQAEKD
-285 NTQDAEIE
+285 GSQDTEIE
-293 ALKKKDEEVGTA
+293 ALKKKDAEVETA
-305 LESMGE
+305 LETLGE
-311 ALGKTVDL
+311 TLGKTVDL
-319 IDNKTQGLD
+319 IDHKAEGLD

-367 TSVKESIKQAN
+367 TAVKDAINHLGDGLNQAM
-378 DYTEQVKNFLEGKV
+378 DYTEQVKNYVDSK
-392 NANKDAIDANKADAD
+392 ADALTLVLGTAKADAD
-407 AKNTALTTRVN
+407 AKNEALTNRVH

-453 NFINNVAVSKADGKV
+453 NFINNVTVSKEAGKV

-519 EVKQGI
+519 DVKQGI

-555 RIQALEVKPDK
+555 RIQALETKP
-566 DTVYDDSALTN
+566 
-577 RVQALENKEDKDT
+577 DKDT
-590 VYDDTALAGRVTALE
+590 VYDDTALAGRVTA
-605 TTVPANKQAQ
+605 NKEAQ
-615 DAKNT
+615 DTKNT
-620 ELDAKDKELEGKI
+620 ELEGKI

-659 NSVTLPKYDDSALKA
+659 NAVTLPKYDDSALKA
-674 SVEELKAKDT
+674 DVEELKAKDT

-699 LKAKTDNFVSGVSVN
+699 LKAKTDNFVSGVAVN

-726 VDGSNKEVEFE
+726 VDGSSKEVEFE

-755 TALEAKEDKDTIYN
+755 TALE
-769 DAEVKAQIQAVD
+769 
-781 TKADN
+781 
-786 NKQAQDTKNTELEN
+786 
-800 RIGALESKEDKDT
+800 G
-813 IYDDSALK
+813 
-821 AKVSDLTDKDTALD
+821 
-835 ARISALETKP
+835 
-845 DKDTIYDDTALAGR
+845 
-859 VSALEAKEDKDTVYD
+859 KEDKDTVYD
-874 DTELKGKIKEL
+874 DTELKGKVEAL
-885 SDRVATDEGA
+885 TTRVTTDESA
-895 QALKN
+895 QAIKDN
-900 DAQDTEIQALKA
+900 AQDAKIQALEA
-912 KDAELAKSIT
+912 KDTELAKSIT

-954 LTDHTLAISNGNSVE
+954 LTDHTLSISNGNSVE
-969 LPKYDDSALK
+969 LPKYDDTVVK
-979 AKDAEQDEAI
+979 AKNTEQDEELKA
-989 KSLKEKTK
+989 LKEKTK
-997 SFLTGAGVTRQGN
+997 SFLTGASVTRQGN

-1015 YTNIDGSSTN
+1015 YTNIDGTSTN

-1056 DTIYNDAPLKER
+1056 DTIYNDAPIKER
-1068 ISALENKP
+1068 ITALENKP

-1086 LKERITALETKVDK
+1086 LKE
-1100 DTVYDD
+1100 
-1106 SAVRQLIQANK
+1106 
-1117 DSIATTDNMVD
+1117 
-1128 EHENKINTLTTDVEA
+1128 
-1143 LKAKPDKD
+1143 
-1151 TIYDD
+1151 
-1156 SAVTARLTA
+1156 RLTA

-1202 RDGNTVKLTYTM
+1202 REGNTVKLTYTM

-1248 KPEVEYELAKTTK
+1248 KPEVEYELAKTTI
-1261 AVTLSQGDGVINLAS
+1261 AVTLSQGEGVINLAP
-1276 EETTD
+1276 EATTD
-1281 PFKELTLKG
+1281 PLKELVLTG

-1303 EVTVVGKVGFTSG
+1303 EVTVAGKVGFNSG
-1316 TTEDEIQGSHRNSIN
+1316 ATGDAISGSHTTAVSEN
-1331 EFVYV
+1331 VYV
-1336 EFFYTGA
+1336 EFYYTDS
-1343 TVKAFL
+1343 TVKAYL
-1349 VFEPE
+1349 VYEPE

-1362 RKALSLDE
+1362 RKALSLAE
-1370 LQGTEPARISISKA
+1370 LEGTEPARISISKA
-1384 GAEQGYVEATFTG
+1384 NVEQGYVEATFTA
-1397 VNSSINYYKVQKK
+1397 VTASSNSYKVQKK

>member
-41 VPKDNAG
+41 VPKDNVG

-144 EQDTKLEALKAH
+144 EQDTKLEALKSH
-156 DDQVDNALEEVGKA
+156 DDQVDEALEAVGKT
-170 IEKTVDLVD
+170 IEKTVDLIDAKVLEL
-179 KKTGDL
+179 KKDNERQDGALDDL
-185 KESVKELNDSV
+185 GESVKDLNESV
-196 KKLDEEHGKAI
+196 QHLDEEHGKAI

-225 NSISEIND
+225 NSINEIND
-233 QIKHLDGGL
+233 QLKLLDGGL

-262 LENKT
+262 LENRT
-267 DKLVKD
+267 DKLAKD
-273 AETDKATQKEKD
+273 AEDKAKAQGEKD
-285 NTQDAEIE
+285 ASQDSEIE
-293 ALKKKDEEVGTA
+293 ALKKKDAEVETA
-305 LESMGE
+305 LETLGE
-311 ALGKTVDL
+311 TLGKTVDL
-319 IDNKTQGLD
+319 IDHKAEGLD

-367 TSVKESIKQAN
+367 TAVKDAINHLGDGLNQAM
-378 DYTEQVKNFLEGKV
+378 DYTEQVKNYV
-392 NANKDAIDANKADAD
+392 DSKADALTLVLGTSKADSD
-407 AKNTALTTRVN
+407 AKNTALTARVN

-453 NFINNVAVSKADGKV
+453 NFINNVTVSKEAGKV

-534 LDTKVDGNKQA
+534 LDTKVDGNKQT

-555 RIQALEVKPDK
+555 RIQALE
-566 DTVYDDSALTN
+566 
-577 RVQALENKEDKDT
+577 
-590 VYDDTALAGRVTALE
+590 
-605 TTVPANKQAQ
+605 
-615 DAKNT
+615 
-620 ELDAKDKELEGKI
+620 
-633 TALENK
+633 
-639 VDNDNQTLTL
+639 
-649 DDHTLSISGG
+649 
-659 NSVTLPKYDDSALKA
+659 
-674 SVEELKAKDT
+674 
-684 ELANKDQELTNEINT
+684 
-699 LKAKTDNFVSGVSVN
+699 
-714 KEGNKVKLTYSY
+714 
-726 VDGSNKEVEFE
+726 
-737 DSDTVTLAYDD
+737 
-748 TAVKERL
+748 
-755 TALEAKEDKDTIYN
+755 
-769 DAEVKAQIQAVD
+769 
-781 TKADN
+781 
-786 NKQAQDTKNTELEN
+786 
-800 RIGALESKEDKDT
+800 
-813 IYDDSALK
+813 
-821 AKVSDLTDKDTALD
+821 
-835 ARISALETKP
+835 TKP
-845 DKDTIYDDTALAGR
+845 
-859 VSALEAKEDKDTVYD
+859 DKDTVYD
-874 DTELKGKIKEL
+874 DTELKGKVEAL
-885 SDRVATDEGA
+885 TTRVTTDESA
-895 QALKN
+895 QAIKDN
-900 DAQDTEIQALKA
+900 AQDAEIQALKA

-941 IEAKEDNDKQTLS
+941 IEAKEDSDKQTLS
-954 LTDHTLAISNGNSVE
+954 LTDHTLSISNGNSVE
-969 LPKYDDSALK
+969 LPKYDDTVVKAKNVSQDEEINALK
-979 AKDAEQDEAI
+979 ER
-989 KSLKEKTK
+989 TK
-997 SFLTGAGVTRQGN
+997 SFLTGASVTRQGN

-1015 YTNIDGSSTN
+1015 YTNIDGTSTN

-1031 DTKAIA
+1031 DTKTIA
-1037 YDDSALKAR
+1037 YDDTALKAR
-1046 VQDLENRADN
+1046 VQE
-1056 DTIYNDAPLKER
+1056 
-1068 ISALENKP
+1068 LENKT
-1076 DKDTVYDDAP
+1076 DKDTVYDDAEV
-1086 LKERITALETKVDK
+1086 KK
-1100 DTVYDD
+1100 
-1106 SAVRQLIQANK
+1106 LIQANK

-1202 RDGNTVKLTYTM
+1202 REGNTVKLTYTM

-1248 KPEVEYELAKTTK
+1248 KPEVEYELIKST
-1261 AVTLSQGDGVINLAS
+1261 VNVGMNNQLGELVLSLEGENPSGQLR
-1276 EETTD
+1276 
-1281 PFKELTLKG
+1281 ELTLTG

-1303 EVTVVGKVGFTSG
+1303 ENTIAGKVGFSSG
-1316 TTEDEIQGSHRNSIN
+1316 TTGDAITGSHTTSVSEN
-1331 EFVYV
+1331 VYV
-1336 EFFYTGA
+1336 EFFYTEEIL
-1343 TVKAFL
+1343 KAYL
-1349 VFEPE
+1349 VYEPE

-1362 RKALSLDE
+1362 RKNLNIDE
-1370 LQGTEPARISISKA
+1370 LRGTEPARISISK
-1384 GAEQGYVEATFTG
+1384 GGVEQGYVETTFTG
-1397 VNSSINYYKVQKK
+1397 FTMKLNSYKVQKK

>member
-41 VPKDNAG
+41 VPKDNVG

-156 DDQVDNALEEVGKA
+156 DDQVDDALEEVGKT
-170 IEKTVDLVD
+170 IEKTVDLIDAKVLEL
-179 KKTGDL
+179 KKDNERQDGALDDL
-185 KESVKELNDSV
+185 GESVKDLNESV
-196 KKLDEEHGKAI
+196 QHLDEEHGKAI
-207 GDLQKDSQDLK
+207 ADLQKDSQGLK

-225 NSISEIND
+225 NSINEIND
-233 QIKHLDGGL
+233 QLKLLDGGL

-247 AVHTE
+247 AIHTE
-252 VEDITNAVTE
+252 VGDITNAVTE
-262 LENKT
+262 LESRT
-267 DKLVKD
+267 DKLAKD
-273 AETDKATQKEKD
+273 AEDKAKAQAEKD
-285 NTQDAEIE
+285 GSQDAEIE
-293 ALKKKDEEVGTA
+293 ALKNKDAEVETA
-305 LESMGE
+305 LETLGE
-311 ALGKTVDL
+311 TLGKTVDL
-319 IDNKTQGLD
+319 IDHKAEGLD

-367 TSVKESIKQAN
+367 TAVKDSIKQAN
-378 DYTEQVKNFLEGKV
+378 DYTESVKNFLEGK
-392 NANKDAIDANKADAD
+392 ND
-407 AKNTALTTRVN
+407 ALTTRVN

-453 NFINNVAVSKADGKV
+453 NFINNVTVSKEAGKV

-555 RIQALEVKPDK
+555 RIQALETKPDK
-566 DTVYDDSALTN
+566 DTVYDDT
-577 RVQALENKEDKDT
+577 
-590 VYDDTALAGRVTALE
+590 
-605 TTVPANKQAQ
+605 
-615 DAKNT
+615 
-620 ELDAKDKELEGKI
+620 
-633 TALENK
+633 
-639 VDNDNQTLTL
+639 
-649 DDHTLSISGG
+649 
-659 NSVTLPKYDDSALKA
+659 
-674 SVEELKAKDT
+674 
-684 ELANKDQELTNEINT
+684 
-699 LKAKTDNFVSGVSVN
+699 
-714 KEGNKVKLTYSY
+714 
-726 VDGSNKEVEFE
+726 
-737 DSDTVTLAYDD
+737 
-748 TAVKERL
+748 
-755 TALEAKEDKDTIYN
+755 
-769 DAEVKAQIQAVD
+769 
-781 TKADN
+781 
-786 NKQAQDTKNTELEN
+786 
-800 RIGALESKEDKDT
+800 
-813 IYDDSALK
+813 
-821 AKVSDLTDKDTALD
+821 
-835 ARISALETKP
+835 
-845 DKDTIYDDTALAGR
+845 
-859 VSALEAKEDKDTVYD
+859 
-874 DTELKGKIKEL
+874 
-885 SDRVATDEGA
+885 
-895 QALKN
+895 
-900 DAQDTEIQALKA
+900 
-912 KDAELAKSIT
+912 
-922 DNKADAD
+922 
-929 TKVQGLDTRLQA
+929 
-941 IEAKEDNDKQTLS
+941 
-954 LTDHTLAISNGNSVE
+954 
-969 LPKYDDSALK
+969 
-979 AKDAEQDEAI
+979 
-989 KSLKEKTK
+989 
-997 SFLTGAGVTRQGN
+997 
-1010 VVTLT
+1010 
-1015 YTNIDGSSTN
+1015 
-1025 LEFNDN
+1025 
-1031 DTKAIA
+1031 
-1037 YDDSALKAR
+1037 ALKAR

-1056 DTIYNDAPLKER
+1056 DTIYNDAPIKER
-1068 ISALENKP
+1068 ITALENKT

-1086 LKERITALETKVDK
+1086 LKERLTALETKVDK

-1128 EHENKINTLTTDVEA
+1128 EHENKINTLTTEVEA

-1176 NDKELRDKITALE
+1176 NDQELRDKITALE

-1202 RDGNTVKLTYTM
+1202 REGNNVKLTYTM

-1248 KPEVEYELAKTTK
+1248 RAEVEYDLAKTTK
-1261 AVTLSQGDGVINLAS
+1261 AVTPSQGEGVINLAS
-1276 EETTD
+1276 EATTD
-1281 PFKELTLKG
+1281 PLKELVLTG

-1303 EVTVVGKVGFTSG
+1303 ETTVAGKVGFNSG
-1316 TTEDEIQGSHRNSIN
+1316 TTGDAISGSHTTAVSEN
-1331 EFVYV
+1331 VYV
-1336 EFFYTGA
+1336 EFYYTDS
-1343 TVKAFL
+1343 TVKAYL
-1349 VFEPE
+1349 VYEPD

-1362 RKALSLDE
+1362 RKALSLAE

-1384 GAEQGYVEATFTG
+1384 GVEQGYVEVTFTG
-1397 VNSSINYYKVQKK
+1397 VALNINSYKVQKK

>member
-121 VSALEAKDAVH
+121 
-132 EAKLSAI
+132 
-139 EAKDS
+139 
-144 EQDTKLEALKAH
+144 LEALKAH
-156 DDQVDNALEEVGKA
+156 DDQVDDALEEVGKT
-170 IEKTVDLVD
+170 IEKTVDLIDAKVLEL
-179 KKTGDL
+179 KKDNERQDGALDDL
-185 KESVKELNDSV
+185 GESVKDLNESV
-196 KKLDEEHGKAI
+196 QHLDEEHGKAI
-207 GDLQKDSQDLK
+207 ADLQKDSQGLK

-225 NSISEIND
+225 NSINEIND
-233 QIKHLDGGL
+233 QLKLLDGGL

-247 AVHTE
+247 AIHTE

-262 LENKT
+262 IENRT
-267 DKLVKD
+267 DKLAKD
-273 AETDKATQKEKD
+273 AEDKAKAQAEKD
-285 NTQDAEIE
+285 GSQDAEIE
-293 ALKKKDEEVGTA
+293 ALKKKDAEVETA
-305 LESMGE
+305 LETLGE
-311 ALGKTVDL
+311 TLGKTVDL
-319 IDNKTQGLD
+319 IDHKAEGLD

-367 TSVKESIKQAN
+367 TAVKDAINHLGDGLNQAM
-378 DYTEQVKNFLEGKV
+378 DYTEQVKNYVDSK
-392 NANKDAIDANKADAD
+392 ADALTLVLGTAKADAD
-407 AKNTALTTRVN
+407 AKNEALTNRVH
-418 VLEEAKPVVENKLTE
+418 VLEEAKPVVENKLTD

-453 NFINNVAVSKADGKV
+453 NFINNVTVSKEAGKV

-555 RIQALEVKPDK
+555 RIQ
-566 DTVYDDSALTN
+566 S
-577 RVQALENKEDKDT
+577 
-590 VYDDTALAGRVTALE
+590 
-605 TTVPANKQAQ
+605 
-615 DAKNT
+615 
-620 ELDAKDKELEGKI
+620 
-633 TALENK
+633 
-639 VDNDNQTLTL
+639 
-649 DDHTLSISGG
+649 
-659 NSVTLPKYDDSALKA
+659 
-674 SVEELKAKDT
+674 
-684 ELANKDQELTNEINT
+684 
-699 LKAKTDNFVSGVSVN
+699 
-714 KEGNKVKLTYSY
+714 
-726 VDGSNKEVEFE
+726 
-737 DSDTVTLAYDD
+737 
-748 TAVKERL
+748 
-755 TALEAKEDKDTIYN
+755 
-769 DAEVKAQIQAVD
+769 
-781 TKADN
+781 
-786 NKQAQDTKNTELEN
+786 
-800 RIGALESKEDKDT
+800 
-813 IYDDSALK
+813 
-821 AKVSDLTDKDTALD
+821 
-835 ARISALETKP
+835 LETKP
-845 DKDTIYDDTALAGR
+845 
-859 VSALEAKEDKDTVYD
+859 DKDTVYD
-874 DTELKGKIKEL
+874 DTELKGKVEAL
-885 SDRVATDEGA
+885 TTRVTTDESA
-895 QALKN
+895 QAIKDN
-900 DAQDTEIQALKA
+900 AQDAEIQALKA

-941 IEAKEDNDKQTLS
+941 IEAKEDNDKQTLR
-954 LTDHTLAISNGNSVE
+954 LTDHTLSISNGNSVE
-969 LPKYDDSALK
+969 LPKYDDTVVKVKNASQDEEINALK
-979 AKDAEQDEAI
+979 ER
-989 KSLKEKTK
+989 TK
-997 SFLTGAGVTRQGN
+997 SFLTGASVARQGN

-1037 YDDSALKAR
+1037 YDDTALKAR

-1068 ISALENKP
+1068 ITALENKT

-1086 LKERITALETKVDK
+1086 LKE
-1100 DTVYDD
+1100 
-1106 SAVRQLIQANK
+1106 
-1117 DSIATTDNMVD
+1117 
-1128 EHENKINTLTTDVEA
+1128 
-1143 LKAKPDKD
+1143 
-1151 TIYDD
+1151 
-1156 SAVTARLTA
+1156 RLTA

-1202 RDGNTVKLTYTM
+1202 REGNTVKLTYTM

-1225 DNDTVSVAYD
+1225 DNDTISVAYD

-1248 KPEVEYELAKTTK
+1248 KPEVEYDLAKTTK
-1261 AVTLSQGDGVINLAS
+1261 AVTPSQGEGVINLAS
-1276 EETTD
+1276 EATTD
-1281 PFKELTLKG
+1281 PLKELVLTG

-1303 EVTVVGKVGFTSG
+1303 ETTVAGKVGFNSG
-1316 TTEDEIQGSHRNSIN
+1316 TTGDAISGSHTTAVSEN
-1331 EFVYV
+1331 VYV
-1336 EFFYTGA
+1336 EFYYTDS
-1343 TVKAFL
+1343 TVKAYL
-1349 VFEPE
+1349 VYEPD

-1362 RKALSLDE
+1362 RKALSLAE

-1384 GAEQGYVEATFTG
+1384 GVEQGYVEVTFTG
-1397 VNSSINYYKVQKK
+1397 VALNINSYKVQKK

>member
-156 DDQVDNALEEVGKA
+156 DDQVDDALEAVGKT
-170 IEKTVDLVD
+170 IEKTVDLIDAKVLEL
-179 KKTGDL
+179 KKDNERQDGALDDL
-185 KESVKELNDSV
+185 GESVKDLNESV
-196 KKLDEEHGKAI
+196 QHLDEEHGKAI
-207 GDLQKDSQDLK
+207 ADLQKDSQGLK

-225 NSISEIND
+225 NSINEIND
-233 QIKHLDGGL
+233 QLKLLDGGL

-247 AVHTE
+247 AIHTE

-262 LENKT
+262 IENRT
-267 DKLVKD
+267 DKLAKD
-273 AETDKATQKEKD
+273 AEDKSKAQAEKD
-285 NTQDAEIE
+285 GSQDTEIE
-293 ALKKKDEEVGTA
+293 ALKKKDAEVETA
-305 LESMGE
+305 LETLGE
-311 ALGKTVDL
+311 TLGKTVDL
-319 IDNKTQGLD
+319 IDHKAEGLD

-342 QTLAIAGNKLSISNG
+342 QTLAIDGHKLSISNG

-367 TSVKESIKQAN
+367 TAVKDAINHLGDGLNQAM
-378 DYTEQVKNFLEGKV
+378 DYTEQVKNYVDSK
-392 NANKDAIDANKADAD
+392 ADALTLVLGTAKADAD
-407 AKNTALTTRVN
+407 AKNEALTNRVH

-453 NFINNVAVSKADGKV
+453 NFINNVAVSKEAGKV

-555 RIQALEVKPDK
+555 RIQALE
-566 DTVYDDSALTN
+566 
-577 RVQALENKEDKDT
+577 
-590 VYDDTALAGRVTALE
+590 
-605 TTVPANKQAQ
+605 
-615 DAKNT
+615 
-620 ELDAKDKELEGKI
+620 
-633 TALENK
+633 
-639 VDNDNQTLTL
+639 
-649 DDHTLSISGG
+649 
-659 NSVTLPKYDDSALKA
+659 
-674 SVEELKAKDT
+674 
-684 ELANKDQELTNEINT
+684 
-699 LKAKTDNFVSGVSVN
+699 
-714 KEGNKVKLTYSY
+714 
-726 VDGSNKEVEFE
+726 
-737 DSDTVTLAYDD
+737 
-748 TAVKERL
+748 
-755 TALEAKEDKDTIYN
+755 
-769 DAEVKAQIQAVD
+769 
-781 TKADN
+781 
-786 NKQAQDTKNTELEN
+786 
-800 RIGALESKEDKDT
+800 
-813 IYDDSALK
+813 
-821 AKVSDLTDKDTALD
+821 
-835 ARISALETKP
+835 TKP
-845 DKDTIYDDTALAGR
+845 
-859 VSALEAKEDKDTVYD
+859 DKDTVYD
-874 DTELKGKIKEL
+874 DTELKGKVEAL
-885 SDRVATDEGA
+885 TTRVTTDESA
-895 QALKN
+895 QAIKDN
-900 DAQDTEIQALKA
+900 AQDAEIQALKA

-941 IEAKEDNDKQTLS
+941 IEAKE
-954 LTDHTLAISNGNSVE
+954 VE
-969 LPKYDDSALK
+969 LPKYDDTVVK
-979 AKDAEQDEAI
+979 AKNTEQDEELKA
-989 KSLKEKTK
+989 LKEKTK
-997 SFLTGAGVTRQGN
+997 SFLTGASVTRQGN

-1015 YTNIDGSSTN
+1015 YTNIDGTSTN

-1031 DTKAIA
+1031 DTKSIA
-1037 YDDSALKAR
+1037 YDDTALKAR

-1056 DTIYNDAPLKER
+1056 DTIYNDAPIKER
-1068 ISALENKP
+1068 ITALENKP

-1086 LKERITALETKVDK
+1086 LKERLTALETKVDK

-1106 SAVRQLIQANK
+1106 AEVKKLIQANK

-1128 EHENKINTLTTDVEA
+1128 EHENKINTLTSDVEA

-1202 RDGNTVKLTYTM
+1202 REGNTVKLTYTM

-1225 DNDTVSVAYD
+1225 DNDTLSVAYD

-1248 KPEVEYELAKTTK
+1248 KPEVEYELAKTILNVGMNLQK
-1261 AVTLSQGDGVINLAS
+1261 GVIELALEGENINES
-1276 EETTD
+1276 L
-1281 PFKELTLKG
+1281 KELVLTS

-1303 EVTVVGKVGFTSG
+1303 EVTVAGKVGFNSG
-1316 TTEDEIQGSHRNSIN
+1316 TTGDEIQGSHRNSIN

-1336 EFFYTGA
+1336 EFFYTES
-1343 TVKAFL
+1343 TVEAYL
-1349 VFEPE
+1349 VYEPE
-1354 NENEVVKY
+1354 NKNEVVKY
-1362 RKALSLDE
+1362 RKKLSLAE
-1370 LQGTEPARISISKA
+1370 LKGTEPARISVNKNDI
-1384 GAEQGYVEATFTG
+1384 EQGYVEATFTG
-1397 VNSSINYYKVQKK
+1397 FSMKLNSYKVQKK

>member
-11 LLELLKKDPIVKIVS
+11 LMELLKKDPIVKIVG

-32 TAELNFIYL
+32 TAELNYIYL

-156 DDQVDNALEEVGKA
+156 DDQVDNALEEVGKT
-170 IEKTVDLVD
+170 IEKTVDLIDAKVLEL
-179 KKTGDL
+179 KKENERQDGAIDDL
-185 KESVKELNDSV
+185 GESVKDLNESV
-196 KKLDEEHGKAI
+196 QHLDEEHGKAI
-207 GDLQKDSQDLK
+207 ADLQKDSQGLK

-225 NSISEIND
+225 NSINEIND
-233 QIKHLDGGL
+233 QLKLLDGGL

-262 LENKT
+262 LENRT
-267 DKLVKD
+267 DKLAKD
-273 AETDKATQKEKD
+273 AEDKTKAQAEKD
-285 NTQDAEIE
+285 GSQDAEIE
-293 ALKKKDEEVGTA
+293 ALKKKDAEVETA
-305 LESMGE
+305 LETLGE
-311 ALGKTVDL
+311 TLGKTVDL
-319 IDNKTQGLD
+319 IDHKAQGLD
-328 TRVKALEAK
+328 TRVKALESK

-342 QTLAIAGNKLSISNG
+342 QTLAITGNKLSISNG

-367 TSVKESIKQAN
+367 SSVKDSIKQAN
-378 DYTEQVKNFLEGKV
+378 DYTESVKNFLEGK
-392 NANKDAIDANKADAD
+392 ND
-407 AKNTALTTRVN
+407 ALTTRVN

-555 RIQALEVKPDK
+555 RIQALE
-566 DTVYDDSALTN
+566 
-577 RVQALENKEDKDT
+577 
-590 VYDDTALAGRVTALE
+590 
-605 TTVPANKQAQ
+605 
-615 DAKNT
+615 
-620 ELDAKDKELEGKI
+620 
-633 TALENK
+633 
-639 VDNDNQTLTL
+639 
-649 DDHTLSISGG
+649 
-659 NSVTLPKYDDSALKA
+659 
-674 SVEELKAKDT
+674 
-684 ELANKDQELTNEINT
+684 
-699 LKAKTDNFVSGVSVN
+699 
-714 KEGNKVKLTYSY
+714 
-726 VDGSNKEVEFE
+726 
-737 DSDTVTLAYDD
+737 
-748 TAVKERL
+748 
-755 TALEAKEDKDTIYN
+755 
-769 DAEVKAQIQAVD
+769 
-781 TKADN
+781 
-786 NKQAQDTKNTELEN
+786 
-800 RIGALESKEDKDT
+800 
-813 IYDDSALK
+813 
-821 AKVSDLTDKDTALD
+821 
-835 ARISALETKP
+835 TKP
-845 DKDTIYDDTALAGR
+845 
-859 VSALEAKEDKDTVYD
+859 DKDTVYD
-874 DTELKGKIKEL
+874 DTELKGKVEAL
-885 SDRVATDEGA
+885 TTRVTTDESA
-895 QALKN
+895 QAIKDN
-900 DAQDTEIQALKA
+900 AQDAEIQALKA

-1015 YTNIDGSSTN
+1015 YTNIDGTSTN

-1056 DTIYNDAPLKER
+1056 DTIYNDAPIKER
-1068 ISALENKP
+1068 ITALENKT
-1076 DKDTVYDDAP
+1076 DKDTVYDDAEV
-1086 LKERITALETKVDK
+1086 KK
-1100 DTVYDD
+1100 
-1106 SAVRQLIQANK
+1106 LIQANK
-1117 DSIATTDNMVD
+1117 DSIDTTDNMVD

-1176 NDKELRDKITALE
+1176 NDEELRNKITALE

-1202 RDGNTVKLTYTM
+1202 REGNTVKLTYTM

-1261 AVTLSQGDGVINLAS
+1261 AVTLSQGEGVINLAS
-1276 EETTD
+1276 EATTD
-1281 PFKELTLKG
+1281 PLKELVLTG

-1303 EVTVVGKVGFTSG
+1303 ETTVAGKVGFNSG
-1316 TTEDEIQGSHRNSIN
+1316 TTGDAISGSHTTAVSEN
-1331 EFVYV
+1331 VYV
-1336 EFFYTGA
+1336 EFFYTDS
-1343 TVKAFL
+1343 TVKAYL
-1349 VFEPE
+1349 VYEPD

-1362 RKALSLDE
+1362 RKTLSLAE
-1370 LQGTEPARISISKA
+1370 LQGIEPARISISKA
-1384 GAEQGYVEATFTG
+1384 NVEQGYVEVTFTG
-1397 VNSSINYYKVQKK
+1397 VALNMNSYKVQKK

>member
-121 VSALEAKDAVH
+121 VAALEAKDAVH

-156 DDQVDNALEEVGKA
+156 DDQVDNALEEVGKT
-170 IEKTVDLVD
+170 IEKTVDLIDAKVLEL
-179 KKTGDL
+179 KKENERQDGALDDL
-185 KESVKELNDSV
+185 GESVKDLNESV
-196 KKLDEEHGKAI
+196 QHLDEEHGKAI
-207 GDLQKDSQDLK
+207 ADLQKDSQGLK

-225 NSISEIND
+225 NSINEIND
-233 QIKHLDGGL
+233 QLKLLDGGL

-247 AVHTE
+247 AIHTE
-252 VEDITNAVTE
+252 VGDITNAVTE
-262 LENKT
+262 LENRT
-267 DKLVKD
+267 DKLAKD
-273 AETDKATQKEKD
+273 AEDKAKAQAEKD
-285 NTQDAEIE
+285 GSQDAEIE
-293 ALKKKDEEVGTA
+293 ALKKKDAEVETA
-305 LESMGE
+305 LETLGE
-311 ALGKTVDL
+311 TLGKTVDL
-319 IDNKTQGLD
+319 IDHKAEGLD

-367 TSVKESIKQAN
+367 TSVKDSIKQAN
-378 DYTEQVKNFLEGKV
+378 DYTESVKNFLEGK
-392 NANKDAIDANKADAD
+392 ND
-407 AKNTALTTRVN
+407 ALTTRVN

-555 RIQALEVKPDK
+555 RIQALE
-566 DTVYDDSALTN
+566 
-577 RVQALENKEDKDT
+577 
-590 VYDDTALAGRVTALE
+590 
-605 TTVPANKQAQ
+605 
-615 DAKNT
+615 
-620 ELDAKDKELEGKI
+620 
-633 TALENK
+633 
-639 VDNDNQTLTL
+639 
-649 DDHTLSISGG
+649 
-659 NSVTLPKYDDSALKA
+659 
-674 SVEELKAKDT
+674 
-684 ELANKDQELTNEINT
+684 
-699 LKAKTDNFVSGVSVN
+699 
-714 KEGNKVKLTYSY
+714 
-726 VDGSNKEVEFE
+726 
-737 DSDTVTLAYDD
+737 
-748 TAVKERL
+748 
-755 TALEAKEDKDTIYN
+755 
-769 DAEVKAQIQAVD
+769 
-781 TKADN
+781 
-786 NKQAQDTKNTELEN
+786 
-800 RIGALESKEDKDT
+800 
-813 IYDDSALK
+813 
-821 AKVSDLTDKDTALD
+821 
-835 ARISALETKP
+835 TKP
-845 DKDTIYDDTALAGR
+845 
-859 VSALEAKEDKDTVYD
+859 DKDTVYD
-874 DTELKGKIKEL
+874 DTELKGKVEAL
-885 SDRVATDEGA
+885 STRVTTDESA
-895 QALKN
+895 QAIKDN
-900 DAQDTEIQALKA
+900 AQDAEIQALKT
-912 KDAELAKSIT
+912 KDTELAKSIT

-954 LTDHTLAISNGNSVE
+954 LTDHTLSISNGNSVE
-969 LPKYDDSALK
+969 LPKYDDTVVK
-979 AKDAEQDEAI
+979 AKNTEQDEELKA
-989 KSLKEKTK
+989 LKEKTK
-997 SFLTGAGVTRQGN
+997 SFLTGASVTRQGN
-1010 VVTLT
+1010 VITLT
-1015 YTNIDGSSTN
+1015 YTNIDGTSTN

-1037 YDDSALKAR
+1037 YDDTALKAR

-1056 DTIYNDAPLKER
+1056 DTIYNDAPIKER
-1068 ISALENKP
+1068 ITALENKP

-1086 LKERITALETKVDK
+1086 LKERLTALETKVDK

-1176 NDKELRDKITALE
+1176 NDEELRNKITALE

-1202 RDGNTVKLTYTM
+1202 REGNTVKLTYTM

-1248 KPEVEYELAKTTK
+1248 KPEDEYELVKTTK
-1261 AVTLSQGDGVINLAS
+1261 AVTPSQGEGVINLAS
-1276 EETTD
+1276 EATTD
-1281 PFKELTLKG
+1281 PLKELVLTG

-1303 EVTVVGKVGFTSG
+1303 ETTVAGKVGFNSG
-1316 TTEDEIQGSHRNSIN
+1316 TTGDAISGSHTTAVSEN
-1331 EFVYV
+1331 VYV
-1336 EFFYTGA
+1336 EFFYTDS
-1343 TVKAFL
+1343 TVKAYL
-1349 VFEPE
+1349 VYEPD

-1362 RKALSLDE
+1362 RKALSLAE

-1384 GAEQGYVEATFTG
+1384 NVEQGYVEVTFTG
-1397 VNSSINYYKVQKK
+1397 VALNMNSYKVQKK

>member
-156 DDQVDNALEEVGKA
+156 DDQVDDALEAVGKT
-170 IEKTVDLVD
+170 IEKTVDLIDAKVLEL
-179 KKTGDL
+179 KKDNERQDGALDDL
-185 KESVKELNDSV
+185 GESVKDLNESV
-196 KKLDEEHGKAI
+196 QHLDEEHGKAI
-207 GDLQKDSQDLK
+207 ADLQKDSQDMK

-225 NSISEIND
+225 NSINEIND
-233 QIKHLDGGL
+233 QLKLLDGGL

-247 AVHTE
+247 AIHTE
-252 VEDITNAVTE
+252 VGDITNAVTE
-262 LENKT
+262 IENRT
-267 DKLVKD
+267 DKLAKD
-273 AETDKATQKEKD
+273 AEDKAKAQAEKD
-285 NTQDAEIE
+285 GSQDAEIE
-293 ALKKKDEEVGTA
+293 ALKKKDAEVETA
-305 LESMGE
+305 LETLGE
-311 ALGKTVDL
+311 TLGKTVDL
-319 IDNKTQGLD
+319 IDHKAEGLD

-367 TSVKESIKQAN
+367 TSVKDSIKQAN
-378 DYTEQVKNFLEGKV
+378 DYTESVKNFLEGK
-392 NANKDAIDANKADAD
+392 ND
-407 AKNTALTTRVN
+407 ALTTRVN

-453 NFINNVAVSKADGKV
+453 NFINNVTVSKEAGKV

-555 RIQALEVKPDK
+555 RIQALETKPDK
-566 DTVYDDSALTN
+566 DTVYDDTEIKGKVEALT
-577 RVQALENKEDKDT
+577 T
-590 VYDDTALAGRVTALE
+590 RVTTDESAQ
-605 TTVPANKQAQ
+605 AIKDNAQ
-615 DAKNT
+615 DA
-620 ELDAKDKELEGKI
+620 
-633 TALENK
+633 
-639 VDNDNQTLTL
+639 
-649 DDHTLSISGG
+649 
-659 NSVTLPKYDDSALKA
+659 
-674 SVEELKAKDT
+674 
-684 ELANKDQELTNEINT
+684 
-699 LKAKTDNFVSGVSVN
+699 
-714 KEGNKVKLTYSY
+714 
-726 VDGSNKEVEFE
+726 
-737 DSDTVTLAYDD
+737 
-748 TAVKERL
+748 
-755 TALEAKEDKDTIYN
+755 
-769 DAEVKAQIQAVD
+769 
-781 TKADN
+781 
-786 NKQAQDTKNTELEN
+786 
-800 RIGALESKEDKDT
+800 
-813 IYDDSALK
+813 
-821 AKVSDLTDKDTALD
+821 
-835 ARISALETKP
+835 
-845 DKDTIYDDTALAGR
+845 
-859 VSALEAKEDKDTVYD
+859 
-874 DTELKGKIKEL
+874 
-885 SDRVATDEGA
+885 
-895 QALKN
+895 
-900 DAQDTEIQALKA
+900 EIQALKA

-941 IEAKEDNDKQTLS
+941 IEAKEDSDKQTLS
-954 LTDHTLAISNGNSVE
+954 LTDHTLSISNGNSVE
-969 LPKYDDSALK
+969 LPKYDDTVVKAKNTSQDEEINALK
-979 AKDAEQDEAI
+979 ER
-989 KSLKEKTK
+989 TK
-997 SFLTGAGVTRQGN
+997 SFLTGASVTRQGN

-1037 YDDSALKAR
+1037 YDDTALKAR

-1056 DTIYNDAPLKER
+1056 DTIYNDAPIKER
-1068 ISALENKP
+1068 ITALENKT

-1086 LKERITALETKVDK
+1086 LKERLTALETKVDK

-1106 SAVRQLIQANK
+1106 AEVKKLIQANK

-1128 EHENKINTLTTDVEA
+1128 EHENKINTLTSDVEA

-1176 NDKELRDKITALE
+1176 NDEELRNKITALE

-1202 RDGNTVKLTYTM
+1202 REGNTVKLTYTM

-1248 KPEVEYELAKTTK
+1248 KPEVEYELVKATQ
-1261 AVTLSQGDGVINLAS
+1261 AVTPSQGEGVINLAS
-1276 EETTD
+1276 EATTD
-1281 PFKELTLKG
+1281 PLKELVLTG

-1303 EVTVVGKVGFTSG
+1303 ETTVAGKVGFNSG
-1316 TTEDEIQGSHRNSIN
+1316 TTGDAISGSHTTAVSEN
-1331 EFVYV
+1331 VYV
-1336 EFFYTGA
+1336 EFYYTDS
-1343 TVKAFL
+1343 TVKAYL
-1349 VFEPE
+1349 VYEPD

-1362 RKALSLDE
+1362 RKALSLAE

-1384 GAEQGYVEATFTG
+1384 GVEQGYVEVTFTG
-1397 VNSSINYYKVQKK
+1397 VALNINSYKVQKK